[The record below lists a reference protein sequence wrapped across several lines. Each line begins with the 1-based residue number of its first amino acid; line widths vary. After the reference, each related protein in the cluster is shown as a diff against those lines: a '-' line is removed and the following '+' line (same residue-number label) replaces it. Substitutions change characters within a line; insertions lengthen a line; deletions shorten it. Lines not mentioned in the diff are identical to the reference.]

1 MTTMMLI
8 CRKIQPIL
16 KEFDLDPNVKDDK
29 EDWYLEFRI
38 NDYNHSY
45 FRIYLSVSGNIIL
58 TDQNQINIGSYN
70 PSDNYYNKLAEDLIV
85 YLINYA

>member
-16 KEFDLDPNVKDDK
+16 KEFDLDMVVTDER
-29 EDWYLEFRI
+29 EDWYIEFRI
-38 NDYNHSY
+38 NGYKRSY
-45 FRIYLSVSGNIIL
+45 FRMYQSVSGDIIL
-58 TDQNQINIGSYN
+58 TNQNQTNIGSYN
-70 PSDNYYNKLAEDLIV
+70 TSDNYYNKLAEDLMI